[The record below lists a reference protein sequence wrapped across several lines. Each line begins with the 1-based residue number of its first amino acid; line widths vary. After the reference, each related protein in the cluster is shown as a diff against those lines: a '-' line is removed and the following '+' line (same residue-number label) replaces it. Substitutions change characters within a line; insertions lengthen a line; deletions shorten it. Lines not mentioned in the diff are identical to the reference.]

1 MNDSILQVF
10 ELYSIESEYSVL
22 GALMQFPS
30 AYDAVVDVILPEHFF
45 IDKHQK
51 IAKIIFGLAER
62 GKPFDVISVFEKAG
76 TRIDELGGMP
86 YLNSVVTSVSSAASI
101 QSHAKIIK
109 DKFIKR
115 SIKVAMDDCNVLLAD
130 GNSQEV
136 ADSLIEAVEKI
147 ISVRKTSDPLAA
159 LECVHRLVA
168 DIENKKFGD
177 NENLVPTGLPSV
189 DAFFNGGFERGNV
202 VIVAGRPSMGKTAF
216 ATSLAL
222 PMADNFNVLMFSMEM
237 SEREITRRC
246 CASLGSVPS
255 NWLTGATDAN
265 NDEYWK
271 NLTEFGEAHAYKRF
285 WVDDRGLLSVSQIR
299 QTCKRHKRKH
309 GLDVVVIDYLGLMN
323 IKADKGSTRA
333 QAIGEVTAQL
343 KAMAK
348 DLGVVLILLHQ
359 LNRGNTERNDKRPN
373 MSDLRDSG
381 AIEQDADIIML
392 IHRDEYYD
400 SENTNAEGHAE
411 IIVDKYRAGSR
422 GVLNMTFEAKYC
434 RFVTWN
440 GLRHEKKD
448 KPYQAKKGFDDAKSS
463 YKDRYTQAGF

>member
-1 MNDSILQVF
+1 MNDSNLQVLD
-10 ELYSIESEYSVL
+10 LYNIESEYAVL
-22 GALMQFPS
+22 GALMQFPK
-30 AYDAVVDVILPEHFF
+30 AYDDVVDLILPEHFF

-62 GKPFDVISVFEKAG
+62 GKSFDVISVMDKAG
-76 TRIDELGGMP
+76 SRIDELGGMP
-86 YLNSVVTSVSSAASI
+86 YLNSVITSVSGYALTKN
-101 QSHAKIIK
+101 HAQIVK

-115 SIKVAMDDCNVLLAD
+115 SLRIAVDECNVNLAD
-130 GNSQEV
+130 GSAQDV
-136 ADSLIEAVEKI
+136 ADALIDAVERI
-147 ISVRKTSDPLAA
+147 IAVRKTSEPLTAR
-159 LECVHRLVA
+159 ECVHRLVS

-177 NENLVPTGLPSV
+177 NQNLVPTGLPSV

-202 VIVAGRPSMGKTAF
+202 VIVAGRPSMGKTAL

-222 PMADNFNVLMFSMEM
+222 PMAENYNVLMFSMEM

-246 CASLGSVPS
+246 CAAVGAVPS
-255 NWLTGATDAN
+255 TWLTGSSDAN
-265 NDEYWK
+265 NDQYW
-271 NLTEFGEAHAYKRF
+271 ESFSDFSEAHANKKF
-285 WVDDRGLLSVSQIR
+285 WVDDRGLLSVAQIR

-323 IKADKGSTRA
+323 IKTDKGGTRA

-392 IHRDEYYD
+392 IHREEYYD

-411 IIVDKYRAGSR
+411 IIVDKYRAGQR
-422 GVLNMTFEAKYC
+422 GILNMTFEAQYC
-434 RFVTWN
+434 RFVTWD
-440 GLRHEKKD
+440 GQRHSKKD
-448 KPYQAKKGFDDAKSS
+448 AQKQSSKGFGGKES
-463 YKDRYTQAGF
+463 YKDRAQGGY